1 MKELVDMTKKDGGVR
16 MLRGFY
22 DLKFKEVD
30 NGKSKKNILHY
41 TWFKIISLKLSK
53 LMYNNTQCF
62 FLFDSSRCNCW
73 MGRPRNQGD
82 PTKLGMYKRIYSCDW
97 SGRLVISQFY
107 EHVVLKNSEWSNHY

>member
-41 TWFKIISLKLSK
+41 TWFKIILNWVNWCITIL
-53 LMYNNTQCF
+53 NV
-62 FLFDSSRCNCW
+62 SSYLIRVDVIVEW
-73 MGRPRNQGD
+73 EDLEIKVIRPNLECTNG
-82 PTKLGMYKRIYSCDW
+82 YIH
-97 SGRLVISQFY
+97 VIDQ
-107 EHVVLKNSEWSNHY
+107 VGC